1 MSPTKTITS
10 AVLFTLGLSLLGAP
24 VRCHAQA
31 TTPSSDTHLV
41 VADDG
46 TTGTAT
52 DKGLATNAKGAV
64 ALPDAPAA
72 NTDPLPP
79 NQDPHTSVA
88 SSRSSPSASDDGW
101 RAKIA
106 IYGWFPG
113 VHGTVGVLGHDAGFK
128 APFSDLFHFLKGV
141 IPIAV
146 DVEKGHFV
154 MPIDYLW
161 MKLGDDKGI
170 PFTDPLFSSVNI
182 HLTQS
187 IFTPKVGYRLY
198 DGEHFKVDALGGIR
212 YWHLGQNLTLEPSGP
227 SVGKSAN
234 WVDGLGGAR
243 FTMPLSEKAAVT
255 VSGDAG
261 AGGANLDY
269 QLLGLLTF
277 DVTRRIGVGL
287 GWRYLDV
294 NYRPTSHQFV
304 YDSITSGALA
314 GLYFNLGGKPPVPPA
329 ASCSLQPS
337 EVLVG
342 EPITATATASNFDP
356 KHTLSYAWS
365 STSGKVSAQ
374 DNTATIDTNGL
385 AGGTYQVT
393 ANITDAKM
401 KKGGA
406 TSCTASFTAKE
417 PPKNPPTMS
426 CSASPASLTVG
437 ESASVACNCTSP
449 DKVPVSISNW
459 SATSGAVS
467 GSGSTATIRTV
478 GAEPG
483 TSTVT
488 ATCTDSRGLTA
499 QSSTQVSMVAPPPPP
514 TKLEAKLTIGR
525 SVYFPTAK
533 PSPQDPNGGLEP
545 SQQKTLTEFAA
556 DFRTYLQDKPDAQI
570 TLEGHA
576 DQRGSAAY
584 NQALS
589 ERRVARAKNFLVE
602 QGVPAANIQTQAL
615 GDQHNLTP
623 AEVKEQLDTNPD
635 LTQEEKDRISKRM
648 QTIIWASNR
657 RVDISL
663 NGSGQQSARH
673 LPFHAEDALTIIG
686 GRTSEMKATPKKPV
700 NKK

>member
-1 MSPTKTITS
+1 MASPKNRITS
-10 AVLFTLGLSLLGAP
+10 AILFAFSLSLVCTAVP
-24 VRCHAQA
+24 CYAQA
-31 TTPSSDTHLV
+31 PARSSGAHPLETDNP
-41 VADDG
+41 
-46 TTGTAT
+46 TA
-52 DKGLATNAKGAV
+52 
-64 ALPDAPAA
+64 APAA
-72 NTDPLPP
+72 DAILAPSTTASAAWPTAAPAVTTDPVPSNP
-79 NQDPHTSVA
+79 EPQTSGA
-88 SSRSSPSASDDGW
+88 PSSSSSYSSDDRW

-106 IYGWFPG
+106 IYGWFAG
-113 VHGTVGVLGHDAGFK
+113 VHGTVGVLDHDAGFNV
-128 APFSDLFHFLKGV
+128 PFSDLFHYLKGI
-141 IPIAV
+141 IPIAA

-170 PFTDPLFSSVNI
+170 PFSDPLFSSVNI
-182 HLTQS
+182 HLTES

-198 DGEHFKVDALGGIR
+198 NAEHFKVDALGGIR
-212 YWHLGQNLTLEPSGP
+212 YWYIGQNLTLEPSGP
-227 SVGKSAN
+227 SVSKSVN

-243 FTMPLSEKAAVT
+243 FILPLNERAAVT
-255 VSGDAG
+255 ISGDAG

-269 QLLGLLTF
+269 QLLGLFNF
-277 DVTRRIGVGL
+277 DLTRRIGLGL

-294 NYRPTSHQFV
+294 HYRPGNHQAV
-304 YDSITSGALA
+304 YDSITSGALG
-314 GLYFNLGGKPPVPPA
+314 GLYFNLGGNPPVPPA
-329 ASCSLQPS
+329 ASCAVQPS
-337 EVLVG
+337 EIMVG
-342 EPITATATASNFDP
+342 EPVTATASASNFNP

-365 STSGKVSAQ
+365 STSGKVASH
-374 DNTATIDTNGL
+374 DNSATIDTVGL
-385 AGGTYQVT
+385 AGGTYHVT

-426 CSASPASLTVG
+426 CSARPASLTIG
-437 ESASVACNCTSP
+437 ESASVTCTCNSP
-449 DKVPVSISNW
+449 DQVPVTISNW
-459 SATSGAVS
+459 SATSGTVS
-467 GSGSTATIRTV
+467 GSGSGATLSTA

-488 ATCTDSRGLTA
+488 ATCSDSRGLTA
-499 QSSTQVSMVAPPPPP
+499 QSSTRVSMAAPP
-514 TKLEAKLTIGR
+514 TKLVAKLTIGR

-533 PSPQDPNGGLEP
+533 PSPLDPDGGLEP
-545 SQQKTLTEFAA
+545 SQLKTLTEFAT
-556 DFRTYLQDKPDAQI
+556 DFKTYLQYKPDAQI
-570 TLEGHA
+570 TLDGHA

-589 ERRVARAKNFLVE
+589 ERRVARTKNFLVE

-623 AEVKEQLDTNPD
+623 AEVKEQLETNPD

-663 NGSGQQSARH
+663 NGSGQQSVRH

-686 GRTSEMKATPKKPV
+686 GRTSEVRAAPKKPV
-700 NKK
+700 KKQ

>member
-1 MSPTKTITS
+1 MASPNKQVTS
-10 AVLFTLGLSLLGAP
+10 AVLFALGLGLLGAAVP
-24 VRCHAQA
+24 CRAQA
-31 TTPSSDTHLV
+31 TPASSDTHLLE
-41 VADDG
+41 ADNATAA
-46 TTGTAT
+46 TTT
-52 DKGLATNAKGAV
+52 DAGLATSAKGSAD
-64 ALPDAPAA
+64 LPTAAPAA
-72 NTDPLPP
+72 TTDPLPP
-79 NQDPHTSVA
+79 NLDPQTSAA
-88 SSRSSPSASDDGW
+88 SSSSSSSSDDGW

-113 VHGTVGVLGHDAGFK
+113 VHGTVGVLGHDAGFE
-128 APFSDLFHFLKGV
+128 APFSDLFHYLKGV

-146 DVEKGHFV
+146 DVQKGHFV

-161 MKLGDDKGI
+161 MKLGDDRGI
-170 PFTDPLFSSVNI
+170 PFTDPLYSSVNI

-212 YWHLGQNLTLEPSGP
+212 YWYLSQNLTLEPSGP
-227 SVGKSAN
+227 SFGKSAN

-243 FTMPLSEKAAVT
+243 FILPLSEKAAVT
-255 VSGDAG
+255 VAGDAG

-277 DVTRRIGVGL
+277 DLTRRIGLGL

-294 NYRPTSHQFV
+294 RYRPTNHQFV
-304 YDSITSGALA
+304 YDSILSGALA
-314 GLYFNLGGKPPVPPA
+314 GIYFNLGGKPPVPPA

-337 EVLVG
+337 AVMVG
-342 EPITATATASNFDP
+342 EPITATASASNFNP

-365 STSGKVSAQ
+365 STGGKVSGR

-401 KKGGA
+401 KKGGE

-417 PPKNPPTMS
+417 PPRNPPTIS

-437 ESASVACNCTSP
+437 ENASLTCTCTSP
-449 DKVPVSISNW
+449 DNVPVSISNW
-459 SATSGAVS
+459 SATSGTVS
-467 GSGSTATIRTV
+467 GSGSTATLSTA

-483 TSTVT
+483 TSTIT

-499 QSSTQVSMVAPPPPP
+499 QSSAQVSMVAPP

-533 PSPQDPNGGLEP
+533 PSPQDPDGGLEP
-545 SQQKTLTEFAA
+545 SQQKTLTEFAS
-556 DFRTYLQDKPDAQI
+556 DFKTYLQYKPDAQI

-576 DQRGSAAY
+576 DQRGSAGY

-623 AEVKEQLDTNPD
+623 AEVKEQVDTNPD

-663 NGSGQQSARH
+663 NGSGQQSVRH

-686 GRTSEMKATPKKPV
+686 GRTSEMKTAPKK
-700 NKK
+700 K